1 MMSSYFLIAITL
13 ANAIGIILYAWLFF
27 VLMEVVIC
35 KDVKLVD
42 THQLLSRRLSVRLR
56 LFRRSMGDNFYRGSL
71 CLFAGSFGMILIHI
85 WRFTQ
90 SSPLLDYS
98 QPIATLLLP
107 AGLIFLYRHLGY
119 QVPLF
124 RKNNKNISI

>member
-1 MMSSYFLIAITL
+1 MSPDFLLIALTL
-13 ANAIGIILYAWLFF
+13 SNGLGIILYAWLFF
-27 VLMEVVIC
+27 ILMEVVIC

-42 THQLLSRRLSVRLR
+42 THQLLSRKLSVRLR

-71 CLFAGSFGMILIHI
+71 CLFFGCFGMILIHI
-85 WRFTQ
+85 ARFSQ
-90 SSPLLDYS
+90 PAALDYA
-98 QPIATLLLP
+98 QPIVALLLP

-124 RKNNKNISI
+124 RKNHRIISL